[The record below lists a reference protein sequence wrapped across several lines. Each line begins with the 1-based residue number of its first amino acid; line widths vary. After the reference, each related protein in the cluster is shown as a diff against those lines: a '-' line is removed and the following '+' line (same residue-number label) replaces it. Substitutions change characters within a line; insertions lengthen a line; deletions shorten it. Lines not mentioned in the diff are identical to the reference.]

1 MIGTTASRGKCASA
15 AAVAGGLIAGCAGPQ
30 STLDAHGPVAGQ
42 IATTWWIMAAGAL
55 LVLVLVMSLV
65 AHAMRRDPARP
76 PRLRANV
83 LMTAAGIVLPT
94 VVLGAL
100 LVHGTGVGRRI
111 TQPAADVLRIE
122 VTGRQWWWQVRY
134 PRDGAQ
140 AVHTA
145 NELWLPVGVPV
156 EIALTSAD
164 VIHSF
169 WIPGL
174 AGKMDMVPGVSNALR
189 LMATKPGRLRLQCAE
204 FCGAQHAH
212 MGMIVTIG
220 SAGEFEAWLQARTAP
235 AAEVTGTAFDRFLA
249 LGCGGCHRIDGSTAV
264 GTSGPVL
271 THFGSRPTV
280 GAGAAPRT
288 AANLRAWLR
297 DHGGTL
303 KPGSTGPSARQLGSE
318 DVQLLATWLE
328 ALR

>member
-1 MIGTTASRGKCASA
+1 M
-15 AAVAGGLIAGCAGPQ
+15 AGCAGPQ

-42 IATTWWIMAAGAL
+42 IATTWWMMAAGAL
-55 LVLVLVMSLV
+55 LVLLLVMGLV
-65 AHAMRRDPARP
+65 AHAMRRDPSRTSL
-76 PRLRANV
+76 LRANV
-83 LMTAAGIVLPT
+83 LMAGAGIVLPT

-111 TQPAADVLRIE
+111 TQPAAEVLRIE
-122 VTGRQWWWQVRY
+122 VTGHRWWWQVRY

-145 NELWLPVGVPV
+145 NELWLPAGVPV

-174 AGKMDMVPGVSNALR
+174 AGKMDMIPGVSNALR
-189 LMATKPGRLRLQCAE
+189 LTATKAGRLRLQCAE
-204 FCGAQHAH
+204 FCGAQHAY

-220 SAGEFEAWLQARTAP
+220 SPAQFEAWLQARAAP
-235 AAEVTGTAFDRFLA
+235 ASEPADTAQDRFLA
-249 LGCGGCHRIDGSTAV
+249 LGCGSCHRIDGTAAV

-288 AANLRAWLR
+288 AANLRAWLS

-303 KPGSTGPSARQLGSE
+303 KPGSNGPATRQLRSE